1 MTFFE
6 ISNSKLLYGLVI
18 IGLLYILGFA
28 AVFLKR
34 SYQRCVELGIDRSTV
49 NDVIKSSLAF
59 TLVPSIA
66 IVIGFFSLSAVMG
79 IPWPWWRLSVL
90 GSVGYELMAADLAS
104 KGMSYANVAAM
115 AEANDPQVFSVI
127 MIVMTIG
134 ILGGFLVLLPFGKKM
149 TTGLMAAR
157 EKKDSTWGIVMSS
170 CFMLTLASVFLPVM
184 IFGDAVSAA
193 TLFTSAL
200 ITLLMTLIIKQFKI
214 HWLSNFVLAVT
225 LLLSMVASVGWQ
237 SILG

>member
-1 MTFFE
+1 
-6 ISNSKLLYGLVI
+6 VI

-28 AVFLKR
+28 AIFLRR
-34 SYQRCVELGIDRSTV
+34 SYRRCIELGIDKAMV

-104 KGMSYANVAAM
+104 KGMSYTSVAAM
-115 AEANDPQVFSVI
+115 AASNDPMVFSAI
-127 MIVMTIG
+127 MFVMTIG

-170 CFMLTLASVFLPVM
+170 CFMLTLAAVFLPVM

-193 TLFTSAL
+193 TLFTSAF
-200 ITLLMTLIIKQFKI
+200 ISLLMAVLIKQFKI

-225 LLLSMVASVGWQ
+225 LLFSMIASVGWQ
-237 SILG
+237 AILG